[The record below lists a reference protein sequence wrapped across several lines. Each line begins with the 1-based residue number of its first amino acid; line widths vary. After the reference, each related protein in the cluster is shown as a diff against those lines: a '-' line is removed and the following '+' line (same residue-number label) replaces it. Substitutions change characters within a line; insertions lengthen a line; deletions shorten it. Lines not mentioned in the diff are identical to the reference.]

1 MKPRIISS
9 LLLGGVFGLLV
20 AGNAGAVVRGTTTE
34 GLSFANGG
42 VTVGELRDLAA
53 ERQHYDLWVTTA
65 AKGSGAFLSDV
76 QVKITDAKKNVVL
89 ETVMEGPWLLVD
101 LAPGKYTIE
110 AMFDGKSQKHIT
122 SIAQGGHHQ
131 AVLYFDSPAEVS
143 PDWKSPFAQSPYASN
158 TE

>member
-1 MKPRIISS
+1 MKPRIVSS
-9 LLLGGVFGLLV
+9 LLLGGMVGLLL

-34 GLSFANGG
+34 GLNFANGG
-42 VTVGELRDLAA
+42 VTVDELRVLAA
-53 ERQHYDLWVTTA
+53 ERQQYDLWVTTA

-76 QVKITDAKKNVVL
+76 QVKITDARKSVVL

-110 AMFDGKSQKHIT
+110 ATFDGKAQKHTT
-122 SIAQGGHHQ
+122 SIAQGERHQ
-131 AVLYFDSPAEVS
+131 AILYFETPAEVS

-158 TE
+158 E

>member
-1 MKPRIISS
+1 MKTGIVSS
-9 LLLGGVFGLLV
+9 VLLGGVFGLLIS
-20 AGNAGAVVRGTTTE
+20 GSAGAVVRGTTTE
-34 GLSFANGG
+34 GLNFANGG
-42 VTVGELRDLAA
+42 VTVDELHDLAD
-53 ERQHYDLWVTTA
+53 ERQQYDLWVTTA

-89 ETVMEGPWLLVD
+89 ETLMEGPWLLVD

-110 AMFDGKSQKHIT
+110 ATFDGKSQKHTT

-131 AVLYFDSPAEVS
+131 AILYFDTPAEVS

-158 TE
+158 TD